1 MRSIFQGLS
10 VSLLAL
16 AVAGCTTPNPTA
28 LDRPGDVPTA
38 FTAPATTDSN
48 APLWPSLTWWDNFSS
63 PELSALMATAQKE
76 NLNITIAALNVL
88 EAEANDTVAF
98 SSLLP
103 NLGLSASAR
112 DGGTDTS
119 KGNGSYSA
127 GLAGSYVLDFF
138 GANRDRLIQAHE
150 TLRSTRYAQTVT
162 GLTTESSVATTY
174 FEILSLRER
183 IAITRQNLDLARNLL
198 AVVQNKFAA
207 GVSSNLDVATE
218 TATVAQTESTL
229 PPLIEQEREA
239 RYSLAILLGL
249 PPEGF
254 DIKAQNLN
262 DIVSPSVQAG
272 LPSELLLRNPTV
284 AEAEANL
291 YASHANVD
299 AARAAF
305 FPTISLSASGSS
317 AASEI
322 GSLFNPGTLAWSL
335 GASLAQTIFDGGAIK
350 AHYDSAKAAQGI
362 EIATYRNAVFTAFS
376 TAESALGSIDSV
388 NKQLD
393 LIGQYEKAAAEAER
407 ISDLQYR
414 EGTIDIT
421 TLIQAQQSLF
431 NAQTTLSTTKL
442 SRLTSNINLYIAL
455 GGGWDQKS
463 SDTAYK
469 PQLEWWPL

>member
-1 MRSIFQGLS
+1 MRSIFHGLS

-28 LDRPGDVPTA
+28 LDRPGDVPTN
-38 FTAPATTDSN
+38 FTAPATTDQT
-48 APLWPSLTWWDNFSS
+48 APLWPSLTWWEGFNS
-63 PELSALMATAQKE
+63 PELNQLMVQAQKE
-76 NLNITIAALNVL
+76 NLNITIAALQVL

-103 NLGLSASAR
+103 ALGLSAGAKDS
-112 DGGTDTS
+112 GTDVT
-119 KGNGSYSA
+119 KGVGNYSV
-127 GLAGSYVLDFF
+127 GLAGSYVADFF

-150 TLRSTRYAQTVT
+150 TLRATRYAQTVT

-174 FEILSLRER
+174 FQILSLRER

-218 TATVAQTESTL
+218 TVTVASTEATL
-229 PPLIEQEREA
+229 PPLIESEREA
-239 RYSLAILLGL
+239 RYALAILLGL

-254 DIKAQNLN
+254 DIKAQNLD
-262 DIVSPSVQAG
+262 DIVSPSVKAG

-284 AEAEANL
+284 AEAEATL
-291 YASHANVD
+291 YADHASVD

-305 FPTISLSASGSS
+305 FPTVTLSASGTSS
-317 AASEI
+317 VTELA
-322 GSLFNPGTLAWSL
+322 SLFNPGTFVWSI
-335 GASLAQTIFDGGAIK
+335 GASLAQSIFDGGATK
-350 AHYDSAKAAQGI
+350 ARFDSAKAAQGVA
-362 EIATYRNAVFTAFS
+362 IAQYRNAVFTAFS
-376 TAESALGSIDSV
+376 TAESALGSIDSA
-388 NKQLD
+388 NKTLD
-393 LIGQYEKAAAEAER
+393 LITQEEKASAEAER

-421 TLIQAQQSLF
+421 SLITAQQSLF
-431 NAQTTLSTTKL
+431 QAQTTLSTTKL
-442 SRLTSNINLYIAL
+442 SRLTDNINLYIAL

-469 PQLEWWPL
+469 PQLDWWPL